1 MIKSIAAA
9 VLGLS
14 LSLGLWAKTEAP
26 QQELPAE
33 IKALH
38 WQESGKGEIAGKAS
52 IQIPAGYAFLGQSDT
67 SKLLQAFGNPP
78 SSDHFLIAPKS
89 LDWFAVFSYDDSG
102 YVKDDEKIDADELLK
117 SMQAGD
123 KAGNEQ
129 RKKLGLEALY
139 TEGWQVTPHYDTNT
153 KRLEWGLRLRDESG
167 AKNVNYTSRIL
178 GREGVMSATLVSDT
192 ETLAQNTAE
201 FQKVLTGF
209 NYNAGQTYAEF
220 KNGDKVA
227 AIGLGAL
234 VLGGAAAVA
243 TKKGLWGVI
252 AGFFAAAW
260 KFIAVAVVGLF
271 AGIRRL
277 FTGKKAEEPGAQS

>member
-1 MIKSIAAA
+1 MLKSIAAT
-9 VLGLS
+9 VIGLS
-14 LSLGLWAKTEAP
+14 LSLGVWAKTETP
-26 QQELPAE
+26 QELPPE

-38 WQESGKGEIAGKAS
+38 WQESGKGEIADKAS
-52 IQIPAGYAFLGQSDT
+52 IRIPSGYAFLGQADT

-89 LDWFAVFSYDDSG
+89 LDWFAVFSYDDTG
-102 YVKDDEKIDADELLK
+102 YVKDDEKIDADGLLK

-139 TEGWQVTPHYDTNT
+139 TDVWQVPPHYDTAT
-153 KRLEWGLRLRDESG
+153 KRLEWGLRLRGESG
-167 AKNVNYTSRIL
+167 EKNVNYTSRIL
-178 GREGVMSATLVSDT
+178 GRSGVMTATLVSDT
-192 ETLAQNTAE
+192 ATLAQNTDE
-201 FQKVLTGF
+201 FKKVLAGF
-209 NYNAGQTYAEF
+209 DYHSGQTYAEF

-243 TKKGLWGVI
+243 TKKGLWGAI
-252 AGFFAAAW
+252 AGFLAAGWKFVAAA
-260 KFIAVAVVGLF
+260 AVALF
-271 AGIRRL
+271 AGIGKL
-277 FTGKKAEEPGAQS
+277 FGRKKAAE

>member
-1 MIKSIAAA
+1 MFKSIAAA
-9 VLGLS
+9 VVGLS
-14 LSLGLWAKTEAP
+14 LSLGVWAKTEAT
-26 QQELPAE
+26 QELPAE

-38 WQESGKGEIAGKAS
+38 WQENGKGEIADKAS
-52 IQIPAGYAFLGQSDT
+52 VKIPSGYAFLGEADT

-89 LDWFAVFSYDDSG
+89 LDWFAVFSYDDTG
-102 YVKDDEKIDADELLK
+102 YVKDDEKIDADDLLK
-117 SMQAGD
+117 SMQSGD

-139 TEGWQVTPHYDTNT
+139 TDGWQVPPHYDTAT
-153 KRLEWGLRLRDESG
+153 KRLEWGLRLRGESG
-167 AKNVNYTSRIL
+167 EKNVNYTSRIL
-178 GREGVMSATLVSDT
+178 GRSGVMTATLVSDT
-192 ETLAQNTAE
+192 ATLAKNTEE
-201 FQKVLTGF
+201 FKKVLAGF
-209 NYNAGQTYAEF
+209 DYNSGQTYAEF

-252 AGFFAAAW
+252 AGFLAAGWKIVAAA
-260 KFIAVAVVGLF
+260 AVALF
-271 AGIRRL
+271 AGIGKLLGR
-277 FTGKKAEEPGAQS
+277 KKAAE

>member
-26 QQELPAE
+26 QQQELPAE

-38 WQESGKGEIAGKAS
+38 WQESGKGEIASKAS
-52 IQIPAGYAFLGQSDT
+52 IQIPSGYAFLGQADT

-102 YVKDDEKIDADELLK
+102 YVKDDEKIDAADLLK

-139 TEGWQVTPHYDTNT
+139 TEGWQVTPHYDSNT

-178 GREGVMSATLVSDT
+178 GREGVMTATLVSDT

-252 AGFFAAAW
+252 AGFLAAGW
-260 KFIAVAVVGLF
+260 KFIAAAAIALF
-271 AGIRRL
+271 AGIGKL
-277 FTGKKAEEPGAQS
+277 FGRKKSDTGPSA

>member
-1 MIKSIAAA
+1 MFKSIAAA
-9 VLGLS
+9 VVGLS
-14 LSLGLWAKTEAP
+14 LSLAVWAKTEAT
-26 QQELPAE
+26 QELPAE

-38 WQESGKGEIAGKAS
+38 WQESGKGEIADKAS
-52 IQIPAGYAFLGQSDT
+52 VKIPSGYAFLGEADT

-89 LDWFAVFSYDDSG
+89 LNWFAVFSYDDTG
-102 YVKDDEKIDADELLK
+102 YVKDDEKIDADDLLK
-117 SMQAGD
+117 SMQSGD

-139 TEGWQVTPHYDTNT
+139 TDGWQVPPHYDTAT
-153 KRLEWGLRLRDESG
+153 KRLEWGLRLRGETG
-167 AKNVNYTSRIL
+167 EKNVNYTSRIL
-178 GREGVMSATLVSDT
+178 GRSGVMTATLVSDT
-192 ETLAQNTAE
+192 ATLAQNTEE
-201 FQKVLTGF
+201 FKKVLAGF
-209 NYNAGQTYAEF
+209 DYNSGQTYSEF

-252 AGFFAAAW
+252 AGFLAAGWKIVAAA
-260 KFIAVAVVGLF
+260 AVALF
-271 AGIRRL
+271 AGIGKL
-277 FTGKKAEEPGAQS
+277 FGRKKAAE

>member
-1 MIKSIAAA
+1 MFKSIAAA

-14 LSLGLWAKTEAP
+14 LSLGVWAKTEAT
-26 QQELPAE
+26 QELPAE

-38 WQESGKGEIAGKAS
+38 WQESGKGEIADKAS
-52 IQIPAGYAFLGQSDT
+52 VKIPSGYAFLGEADT

-89 LDWFAVFSYDDSG
+89 LDWFAVFSYDDTG
-102 YVKDDEKIDADELLK
+102 YVKDDEKIDADDLLK
-117 SMQAGD
+117 SMQSGD

-139 TEGWQVTPHYDTNT
+139 TDGWQVPPHYDTAT
-153 KRLEWGLRLRDESG
+153 KRLEWGLRLRGESG
-167 AKNVNYTSRIL
+167 EKNVNYTSRIL
-178 GREGVMSATLVSDT
+178 GRSGVMTATLVSDT
-192 ETLAQNTAE
+192 ATLAQNTDE
-201 FQKVLTGF
+201 FKKVLAGF
-209 NYNAGQTYAEF
+209 DYNSGQTYAEF

-243 TKKGLWGVI
+243 TKKGLWGAI
-252 AGFFAAAW
+252 AGFLAAGWKIIAAA
-260 KFIAVAVVGLF
+260 AVALF
-271 AGIRRL
+271 AGIGKL
-277 FTGKKAEEPGAQS
+277 FGRKKAAE

>member
-1 MIKSIAAA
+1 MFKSIAAA

-14 LSLGLWAKTEAP
+14 LSLGVWAKTEAT
-26 QQELPAE
+26 QELPPE

-38 WQESGKGEIAGKAS
+38 WQESGKGEIADKAS
-52 IQIPAGYAFLGQSDT
+52 VKIPSGYAFLGEADT

-89 LDWFAVFSYDDSG
+89 LDWFAVFSYDDTG
-102 YVKDDEKIDADELLK
+102 YVKDDEKIDADDLLK
-117 SMQAGD
+117 SMQSGD

-178 GREGVMSATLVSDT
+178 GREGVMTATLVSDT

-243 TKKGLWGVI
+243 TKKGLWGAI
-252 AGFFAAAW
+252 AGFLAAGWKIVAAA
-260 KFIAVAVVGLF
+260 AVALF
-271 AGIRRL
+271 AGIGKL
-277 FTGKKAEEPGAQS
+277 FGRKKAAE